1 MLDCERELTMKFVQ
15 FLVLSMLALA
25 VSACATDKHVYNQQP
40 QKIFEVVNAKYP
52 DEKNTL
58 VFIDAPQGFIAPRL
72 ANCAVEKGVNSGK
85 VVAITSALALKTST
99 VIVAGEDESLTG
111 TTVAKALADNKE
123 KISGSKLI
131 VVGAIETKQQLTD
144 LATYNDVAIEFI
156 DTPI

>member
-1 MLDCERELTMKFVQ
+1 MKLTVILMSVLA
-15 FLVLSMLALA
+15 LVLT
-25 VSACATDKHVYNQQP
+25 ACVTDKHAYKESP
-40 QKIFEVVNAKYP
+40 QKIFEAVNAKYP
-52 DEKNTL
+52 NDKNTL
-58 VFIDAPQGFIAPRL
+58 VFIDAPNGFVAPRL
-72 ANCAVEKGVNSGK
+72 ANCAIEKGVNNGK

-111 TTVAKALADNKE
+111 TTLVKALENNKD

-131 VVGAIETKQQLTD
+131 VIGAKETKQKLTD

>member
-1 MLDCERELTMKFVQ
+1 MKGIKMKLIVILLSA
-15 FLVLSMLALA
+15 LVLTLTGC
-25 VSACATDKHVYNQQP
+25 VTDKHAYKESP

-52 DEKNTL
+52 AERNTL
-58 VFIDAPQGFIAPRL
+58 VFIDAPNGFVAPRL
-72 ANCAVEKGVNSGK
+72 ANCAVEQGVDNGK

-111 TTVAKALADNKE
+111 TTVAKALANNKD

-131 VVGAIETKQQLTD
+131 VIGAKETKQKLTD

-156 DTPI
+156 DTPT

>member
-1 MLDCERELTMKFVQ
+1 MKLTVVLMSVLA
-15 FLVLSMLALA
+15 LVLT
-25 VSACATDKHVYNQQP
+25 ACVTDKHAYKESP
-40 QKIFEVVNAKYP
+40 QKIFEAVNAKYP
-52 DEKNTL
+52 NDKNTL
-58 VFIDAPQGFIAPRL
+58 VFIDAPNGFVAPRL
-72 ANCAVEKGVNSGK
+72 ANCAVEKGVNNGK

-111 TTVAKALADNKE
+111 TTVVKALENNKD

-131 VVGAIETKQQLTD
+131 VIGAKETKQKLTD

>member
-1 MLDCERELTMKFVQ
+1 MKLSVIV
-15 FLVLSMLALA
+15 LVLLAFGL
-25 VSACATDKHVYNQQP
+25 SACVTDKHAYKQNP

-52 DEKNTL
+52 SEKNTL
-58 VFIDAPQGFIAPRL
+58 VFIDAPNGFVAPRL
-72 ANCAVEKGVNSGK
+72 ANCAVEKGVNNGK

-111 TTVAKALADNKE
+111 TTVEKALANNKE

-131 VVGAIETKQQLTD
+131 VIGAKQTKQKLTD
-144 LATYNDVAIEFI
+144 LAANNDVAIEFI

>member
-1 MLDCERELTMKFVQ
+1 MKLIVILLSA
-15 FLVLSMLALA
+15 LVLTLTGC
-25 VSACATDKHVYNQQP
+25 VTDKHAYKESP

-52 DEKNTL
+52 AERNTL
-58 VFIDAPQGFIAPRL
+58 VFIDAPNGFVAPRL
-72 ANCAVEKGVNSGK
+72 ANCAVEQGVDNGK

-111 TTVAKALADNKE
+111 TTVAKALANNKE

-131 VVGAIETKQQLTD
+131 VIGAKETKQKLTD

-156 DTPI
+156 DTPT

>member
-1 MLDCERELTMKFVQ
+1 MKLTVILMSVLA
-15 FLVLSMLALA
+15 LVLT
-25 VSACATDKHVYNQQP
+25 ACVTDKHAYKESP
-40 QKIFEVVNAKYP
+40 QKIFEAVNAKYP
-52 DEKNTL
+52 NDKNTL
-58 VFIDAPQGFIAPRL
+58 VFIDAPNGFVAPRL
-72 ANCAVEKGVNSGK
+72 ANCAIEKGVNNGK

-111 TTVAKALADNKE
+111 TTVVKALENNKD

-131 VVGAIETKQQLTD
+131 VIGAKETKQKLTD